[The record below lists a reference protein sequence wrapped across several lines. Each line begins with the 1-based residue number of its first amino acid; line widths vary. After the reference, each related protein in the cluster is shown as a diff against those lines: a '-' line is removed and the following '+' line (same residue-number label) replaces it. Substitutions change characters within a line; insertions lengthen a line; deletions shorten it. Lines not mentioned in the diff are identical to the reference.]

1 MNTNFDAVNKVWF
14 GAKNEPNI
22 DRNQN
27 FGEILLK
34 QLDSESDRVMQVN
47 TNTHWFTMI
56 YHLLLNRTIVTFF
69 FFLMILYLMNR
80 LMVTLVKRWQKQKSA
95 SERYVV
101 HKIYQNWDVRKMIEL
116 ASLHETIH
124 IWRRFYL
131 VQFALDH
138 RWFLWMLFLAKVLT
152 IYNLTNF

>member
-47 TNTHWFTMI
+47 TNNRLTMI
-56 YHLLLNRTIVTFF
+56 Y
-69 FFLMILYLMNR
+69 
-80 LMVTLVKRWQKQKSA
+80 
-95 SERYVV
+95 
-101 HKIYQNWDVRKMIEL
+101 D
-116 ASLHETIH
+116 
-124 IWRRFYL
+124 
-131 VQFALDH
+131 
-138 RWFLWMLFLAKVLT
+138 
-152 IYNLTNF
+152 